1 MGTVANTAFHALDWW
16 YVTYAKHGLP
26 GYCSLDTLSVSDST
40 ALPSAVT
47 FPWQADC
54 RVASDGNALCPSC
67 WMYVS
72 LGMQEVEE
80 SKQESI
86 WFVLQLL
93 ENTSQGKVDILV
105 YFSS

>member
-1 MGTVANTAFHALDWW
+1 
-16 YVTYAKHGLP
+16 
-26 GYCSLDTLSVSDST
+26 
-40 ALPSAVT
+40 
-47 FPWQADC
+47 
-54 RVASDGNALCPSC
+54 
-67 WMYVS
+67 MYVS

-105 YFSS
+105 YFCS